1 MIVHKKGIPIA
12 KWNDDE
18 YRQLQ
23 YLQKIQIEI
32 FKENQRQEIQRKE
45 AEKELSSR
53 MLSEEEIA
61 KFLESAEHAKQD
73 ISEPPDWVL
82 EKLELEK
89 LRSD

>member
-23 YLQKIQIEI
+23 YLQKIQIGI
-32 FKENQRQEIQRKE
+32 FKEIQRKE
-45 AEKELSSR
+45 AEEELSSR

-61 KFLESAEHAKQD
+61 KFLESAEHAQQD

-82 EKLELEK
+82 EQLEWEK